1 MAKRKTPKAEKVINL
16 VPKPEKITDQELNKL
31 QSTVKTIDHI
41 TVDIGNMEIKKYAL
55 VKALESVQNDIQEM
69 RNDFIKEY
77 GTDNI
82 NIHTFFN
89 ENKHLNLINK
99 FFKPTSYYTLNKDK
113 TIEFQGKQV
122 VFNKGDQIIVA
133 YSYKYDETDFFNF
146 LKMYFPSVQMFISD
160 DKSYALAL
168 CKK

>member
-1 MAKRKTPKAEKVINL
+1 MAKRKTKKAEEVINL

-55 VKALESVQNDIQEM
+55 IKALENVQNDIQEM

-82 NIHTFFN
+82 NIQDGTISYPP
-89 ENKHLNLINK
+89 ENPNPEGN
-99 FFKPTSYYTLNKDK
+99 
-113 TIEFQGKQV
+113 G
-122 VFNKGDQIIVA
+122 
-133 YSYKYDETDFFNF
+133 ETD
-146 LKMYFPSVQMFISD
+146 
-160 DKSYALAL
+160 
-168 CKK
+168 KKD

>member
-82 NIHTFFN
+82 NIQDGTISYPP
-89 ENKHLNLINK
+89 ENPNPEGN
-99 FFKPTSYYTLNKDK
+99 
-113 TIEFQGKQV
+113 G
-122 VFNKGDQIIVA
+122 
-133 YSYKYDETDFFNF
+133 ETD
-146 LKMYFPSVQMFISD
+146 KED
-160 DKSYALAL
+160 
-168 CKK
+168 

>member
-1 MAKRKTPKAEKVINL
+1 MAKRKTKKAEEVINL

-55 VKALESVQNDIQEM
+55 VKALENVQNDIQEM

-82 NIHTFFN
+82 NIQDGTISYPP
-89 ENKHLNLINK
+89 ENPNPEGN
-99 FFKPTSYYTLNKDK
+99 
-113 TIEFQGKQV
+113 G
-122 VFNKGDQIIVA
+122 
-133 YSYKYDETDFFNF
+133 ETD
-146 LKMYFPSVQMFISD
+146 
-160 DKSYALAL
+160 
-168 CKK
+168 KKD

>member
-16 VPKPEKITDQELNKL
+16 TPKPEKITDQELNKL

-82 NIHTFFN
+82 NIQDGTISYPP
-89 ENKHLNLINK
+89 ENPNPEGNGEADK
-99 FFKPTSYYTLNKDK
+99 KD
-113 TIEFQGKQV
+113 
-122 VFNKGDQIIVA
+122 
-133 YSYKYDETDFFNF
+133 
-146 LKMYFPSVQMFISD
+146 
-160 DKSYALAL
+160 
-168 CKK
+168 

>member
-1 MAKRKTPKAEKVINL
+1 MAKRKTKKVEEVINL

-55 VKALESVQNDIQEM
+55 VKALENVQNDIQEM

-82 NIHTFFN
+82 NIQDGTISYPP
-89 ENKHLNLINK
+89 ENPNPEGN
-99 FFKPTSYYTLNKDK
+99 
-113 TIEFQGKQV
+113 G
-122 VFNKGDQIIVA
+122 
-133 YSYKYDETDFFNF
+133 ETD
-146 LKMYFPSVQMFISD
+146 
-160 DKSYALAL
+160 
-168 CKK
+168 KKD